1 MTKFKNKTILI
12 TGGAA
17 GIGKIM
23 AHNILKLGAS
33 KMILWDIN
41 KENLAFT
48 TKELKSL
55 GFDVYSY
62 ITDVSDLNQIKETAS
77 KVKKE
82 VGKIDI
88 LINNAGVVVG
98 KYFHEHS
105 HDDIDFSMNI
115 NTSALMHITL
125 EFLNDMIESKEGH
138 IVNIASAAGMV
149 SNPKMSIYCAS
160 KWAAIGWSDSLRLEL
175 ERIAKGVKVTTV
187 TPYYISTGMFDGVK
201 SKIIPIVKPEKAA
214 ANIIRA
220 IQKNR
225 LFIRMPGLVYFLPF
239 IKGILPVRWFDF
251 IIGKGFG
258 VYKTM
263 NDFKGHSSKQNE
275 NDSNRDI
282 KKTA

>member
-1 MTKFKNKTILI
+1 MTKFKDKTVLI

-23 AHNILKLGAS
+23 ANKILNLGAS

-41 KENLAFT
+41 KENLEIT
-48 TKELKSL
+48 TKQLKES

-62 ITDVSDLNQIKETAS
+62 IVDVANLEMVKQTAQ
-77 KVKKE
+77 KVKDE
-82 VGKIDI
+82 VGKVDI

-115 NTSALMHITL
+115 NASALMHITL
-125 EFLNDMIESKEGH
+125 EFLNDMIETGEGH

-149 SNPKMSIYCAS
+149 SNPKMSIYSAS

-175 ERIAKGVKVTTV
+175 ELISKIKVTTV

-201 SKIIPIVKPEKAA
+201 SRIIPIVKPEIA
-214 ANIIRA
+214 ANKIIKA
-220 IQKNR
+220 IRKNK
-225 LFIRMPGLVYFLPF
+225 LFIRMPWLVYLLPF

-263 NDFKGHSSKQNE
+263 DEFKGH
-275 NDSNRDI
+275 
-282 KKTA
+282 

>member
-1 MTKFKNKTILI
+1 MTKFKDKTVLI

-17 GIGKIM
+17 GIGKLM
-23 AHNILKLGAS
+23 AQKILTLGAS

-41 KENLAFT
+41 KENLEKT
-48 TKELKSL
+48 EKELRES
-55 GFDVYSY
+55 GFDVY
-62 ITDVSDLNQIKETAS
+62 TDIVDVANLDQ
-77 KVKKE
+77 VKQAAQKTKSAA
-82 VGKIDI
+82 GKIDI

-98 KYFHEHS
+98 KYFHEHT
-105 HDDIDFSMNI
+105 HADIDFSMNI
-115 NTSALMHITL
+115 NTSALMHIAL
-125 EFLNDMIESKEGH
+125 EFLNDMIEKGEGH

-201 SKIIPIVKPEKAA
+201 SRIIPIVKPETA
-214 ANIIRA
+214 ANKIVKAIR
-220 IQKNR
+220 KNR
-225 LFIRMPGLVYFLPF
+225 IFIRMPWLVYFLPL

-263 NDFKGHSSKQNE
+263 DEFKGHQK
-275 NDSNRDI
+275 
-282 KKTA
+282 